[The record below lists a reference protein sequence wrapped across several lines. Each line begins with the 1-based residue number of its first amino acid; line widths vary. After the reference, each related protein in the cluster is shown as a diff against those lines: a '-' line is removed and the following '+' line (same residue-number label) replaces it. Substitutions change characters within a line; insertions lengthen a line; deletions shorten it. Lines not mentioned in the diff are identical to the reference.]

1 MKSSKCLIGFIV
13 AALFLSGCGNQ
24 ETEQKEENAKEQAA
38 DTDQTGEEEQTI
50 DESRAEE
57 EEQTAATENSDDIDL
72 TEDAESPEDREKKDR
87 FGENCIPEHSFET
100 ELNGL
105 EGTVSFVSYTP
116 DGEHSD
122 IYIHL
127 IQNGE
132 VMETIVPEVSG
143 KGFASLEAVSLWD
156 VNFDG
161 FTDMVIIGN
170 NPYVDKPFAAV
181 YYGEI
186 PDYEETKNYYF
197 TCMEELSENLSD
209 RAEEPLTIEEIRRQL
224 AGGKKNGEFAS
235 YAEAYEAVVN
245 LSVLEGLSELETE
258 YGSKFLYD
266 LIYVDEDEIPE
277 LVTGL
282 NGYYVNL
289 YTYQGGTVYMLMNH
303 WGYGAMGNT
312 GYAYAPGK
320 NSLRNYNTDLA
331 GAILHTYY
339 MKINESH
346 EIETPMWIECYNF
359 VDSNGNGIFDE
370 GEEGEGKVSVNGEEA
385 SEEEVAAAYDA
396 YDMGEYQYIEGRMDV
411 SAVRDALRQ

>member
-1 MKSSKCLIGFIV
+1 MKIESGKCMIGFAV
-13 AALFLSGCGNQ
+13 AALLLGGCGNQ
-24 ETEQKEENAKEQAA
+24 GTEGQAA
-38 DTDQTGEEEQTI
+38 EVDQTEEEGQTI
-50 DESRAEE
+50 DESPEVI
-57 EEQTAATENSDDIDL
+57 EEQTADPQEPADADL
-72 TEDAESPEDREKKDR
+72 AEDVESPEDREKKEKY
-87 FGENCIPEHSFET
+87 GENCIPEHSFET

-105 EGTVSFVSYTP
+105 EGTVSFVSYEP
-116 DGEHSD
+116 DGEHSE

-132 VMETIVPEVSG
+132 VMETIVPLVSG
-143 KGFASLEAVSLWD
+143 KWFASLEAVSLWD

-170 NPYVDKPFAAV
+170 NPYVDTPFAAV

-186 PDYEETKNYYF
+186 PDYEESKNYHF

-224 AGGKKNGEFAS
+224 AGGKKNGEFTN
-235 YAEAYEAVVN
+235 YVEAYEAVVD
-245 LSVLEGLSELETE
+245 LSVLEGLSEFETE

-266 LIYVDEDEIPE
+266 LIYVDEDEVPE

-282 NGYYVNL
+282 EGYYVNL
-289 YTYQGGTVYMLMNH
+289 YTYQDGTVYTLMNQ

-312 GYAYAPGK
+312 GYMYAPGK

-339 MKINESH
+339 MKINENH

-359 VDSNGNGIFDE
+359 VDSNGNGTFDE

-396 YDMGEYQYIEGRMDV
+396 YDMGDYQYIEGRMDV
-411 SAVRDALRQ
+411 DAVRDALRQ